1 MTPFTV
7 GYSDFDA
14 PFDGRGVFTELFNGG
29 RNLRYVSSIHE
40 VDAILLWGGDDISTS
55 LYKEEPAHNGWG
67 PPEPSMRDLYEW
79 HILREAV
86 RAKKPI
92 IGICR
97 GAQLI
102 CAFAGGKLVQNMS
115 GHHGDHDV
123 LTHDGKILTTKSS
136 HHQMMYPYNV
146 NHDLLAWCEEPLSTI
161 YEPQSWYTDGFEKA
175 TDKEPEV
182 VYFTDINA
190 MAIQGHPE
198 WDTKDSPFNRW
209 VFQQIR
215 EYCFKK
221 EC

>member
-1 MTPFTV
+1 MSILSV

-14 PFDGRGVFTELFNGG
+14 PYDGRGVFTELFNMG
-29 RNLRYVSSIHE
+29 RNLRYVQSIHE
-40 VDAILLWGGDDISTS
+40 VDAVLLWGGDDISTS
-55 LYKEEPAHNGWG
+55 LYKETPAAVGWG
-67 PPEPSMRDLYEW
+67 PLEPSMRDLFEW

-86 RAKKPI
+86 KAKRPI
-92 IGICR
+92 IGVCR

-102 CAFAGGKLVQNMS
+102 CAFAGGKLVQNMT

-123 LTHDGKILTTKSS
+123 LTYDKKILTTKSA
-136 HHQMMYPYNV
+136 HHQIMFPYNV

-161 YEPQSWYTDGFEKA
+161 YEPQAWYTDGFDKE

-182 VYFTDINA
+182 VYFPDINA

-198 WDTKDSPFNRW
+198 WDTKDSPFNQW
-209 VFQQIR
+209 LFKQIR

-221 EC
+221 AC